1 MHTQV
6 RRSRDQ
12 LLHVARECA
21 RRLRSLQDINKQVH
35 QSSASVRQLIQSNG
49 SLTSANGRNYE
60 ANRSQSLAQEV
71 QALETLLAKLNAEWQ
86 QMQDEL
92 IKGLTSVD
100 TMLRVL
106 VSSSVR
112 ISDTGPTLSSDAH
125 ETVLYSQ
132 EFTNFAR
139 SFLQEMYALT
149 QRLIDLNQEMRTSAT
164 SFRLNSASEVQRKV
178 NGR

>member
-1 MHTQV
+1 
-6 RRSRDQ
+6 
-12 LLHVARECA
+12 LHVARECA

-49 SLTSANGRNYE
+49 SLTSASGRNYE
-60 ANRSQSLAQEV
+60 ANRSQSLVQEV